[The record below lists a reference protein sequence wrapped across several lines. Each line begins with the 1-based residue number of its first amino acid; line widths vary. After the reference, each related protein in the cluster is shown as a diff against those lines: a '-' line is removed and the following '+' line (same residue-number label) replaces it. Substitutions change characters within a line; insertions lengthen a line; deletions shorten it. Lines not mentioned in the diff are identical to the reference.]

1 MSDLIASARSMT
13 TVADNQYVAIGQPR
27 GSFTPATL
35 TAMIGIHKS
44 DGSAIDLAGNVKLA
58 MSNLQTV
65 ASSSDYPANVNAQAA
80 LNTLTTTQAKLFNK
94 NDGGG
99 FGQIVGQATAHIE
112 DSKNL
117 LNTKKFIAG
126 TDYPDYGSGV
136 KNFDDMADRGMTNVF
151 GSLSDSGTA
160 LSSTGTLFNGINVKD
175 LGTPGGIAQ
184 SFNNNKL
191 ANVTG
196 LNQKMGA
203 NGVDLN
209 NLTDPSYRDKIA
221 SALQSIDDPA
231 AITTSAEQ
239 FEQANPFA
247 GMPAYTGTDSSI
259 YKQPSFSGQA
269 TAPAPARVETNPIT
283 GQRTYVTPPTTTGTS
298 RQGGSFGSN
307 QIEGQTGTG
316 LQGLQD
322 FQSGNYDMSG
332 LETDQAAANEFLS
345 SGGLDS
351 AFGGLGQFGDSAPG
365 IQNLGDLGNINKLA
379 DPSQIG
385 GMTTDL
391 EGLGKKLSDMGGGTM
406 VDASKAPDFFAGIQK
421 PDSPLMNS
429 AHPTLNS
436 LMTDSEVETEIENM
450 IGLQAGE
457 TGFPS
462 VRDILGPVGGN
473 PELDAL
479 AEGVTDEKVTALNNS
494 LTKSNGFIA
503 AASLQASSGSPSQSL
518 TNSATFATNLHKYGQ
533 DMSETGVG
541 TMLMNMA
548 NSATKYGEGV
558 KASLI
563 EGQNND
569 LLAQNGIGP
578 MQFNPFENTPSYT
591 GTDGSLYTNPQV
603 KMMGG
608 G

>member
-1 MSDLIASARSMT
+1 
-13 TVADNQYVAIGQPR
+13 
-27 GSFTPATL
+27 
-35 TAMIGIHKS
+35 
-44 DGSAIDLAGNVKLA
+44 
-58 MSNLQTV
+58 
-65 ASSSDYPANVNAQAA
+65 
-80 LNTLTTTQAKLFNK
+80 
-94 NDGGG
+94 
-99 FGQIVGQATAHIE
+99 
-112 DSKNL
+112 
-117 LNTKKFIAG
+117 
-126 TDYPDYGSGV
+126 
-136 KNFDDMADRGMTNVF
+136 
-151 GSLSDSGTA
+151 
-160 LSSTGTLFNGINVKD
+160 
-175 LGTPGGIAQ
+175 
-184 SFNNNKL
+184 
-191 ANVTG
+191 
-196 LNQKMGA
+196 
-203 NGVDLN
+203 
-209 NLTDPSYRDKIA
+209 
-221 SALQSIDDPA
+221 
-231 AITTSAEQ
+231 
-239 FEQANPFA
+239 
-247 GMPAYTGTDSSI
+247 
-259 YKQPSFSGQA
+259 
-269 TAPAPARVETNPIT
+269 
-283 GQRTYVTPPTTTGTS
+283 
-298 RQGGSFGSN
+298 
-307 QIEGQTGTG
+307 
-316 LQGLQD
+316 
-322 FQSGNYDMSG
+322 
-332 LETDQAAANEFLS
+332 
-345 SGGLDS
+345 
-351 AFGGLGQFGDSAPG
+351 
-365 IQNLGDLGNINKLA
+365 
-379 DPSQIG
+379 
-385 GMTTDL
+385 MTTDL
-391 EGLGKKLSDMGGGTM
+391 EGIGKYLSDMGGGTM

>member
-1 MSDLIASARSMT
+1 M
-13 TVADNQYVAIGQPR
+13 
-27 GSFTPATL
+27 
-35 TAMIGIHKS
+35 
-44 DGSAIDLAGNVKLA
+44 
-58 MSNLQTV
+58 
-65 ASSSDYPANVNAQAA
+65 
-80 LNTLTTTQAKLFNK
+80 NK
-94 NDGGG
+94 
-99 FGQIVGQATAHIE
+99 
-112 DSKNL
+112 
-117 LNTKKFIAG
+117 
-126 TDYPDYGSGV
+126 
-136 KNFDDMADRGMTNVF
+136 
-151 GSLSDSGTA
+151 
-160 LSSTGTLFNGINVKD
+160 
-175 LGTPGGIAQ
+175 
-184 SFNNNKL
+184 NKL
-191 ANVTG
+191 ANFSG
-196 LNQKMGA
+196 LNENIDKY
-203 NGVDLN
+203 NIDTSKLN
-209 NLTDPSYRDKIA
+209 
-221 SALQSIDDPA
+221 DPA
-231 AITTSAEQ
+231 YQ
-239 FEQANPFA
+239 DQANAAFSSIKDPATLQTMADQWDLPTSTVTAQPPHQFNPFE
-247 GMPAYTGTDSSI
+247 GMQGYTGSDASVNQTPGFLSPGTSVPNI
-259 YKQPSFSGQA
+259 PSTS
-269 TAPAPARVETNPIT
+269 TAFGAPST
-283 GQRTYVTPPTTTGTS
+283 GTTTTTGTS